1 MNQMNTELTQNVAVK
16 NMSKNARGLQALII
30 ALTLAL
36 GVTAQSKERYVIMY
50 KSQQGFSAMENFMR
64 LESAKNYGYKKSFKN
79 VGGMVLE
86 SSDASLIQKLNNHP
100 EIAVVEKEFFT
111 PSPKPLNGFTILNE
125 NSNKNSNKN
134 AHKNVATLSQQ
145 IQSNEIDLSSFAPG
159 DATPWGIL
167 AVKAPQAWALSD
179 GGAKARVLVL
189 DTGIDPQHAA
199 LKANFERGRNFFESD
214 TGPNPDDFL
223 DEEGHGTHCSG
234 TIAGSLNAET
244 GFAGVAP
251 NAKLLM
257 GRVCGSLGCSNV
269 AVVEGIDWGIAQKVD
284 VISMSLGGP
293 IGSNAEKLATQ
304 RAEKANVVVVAASG
318 NSAGEEGYSHQ
329 CTGTPSPWGPPCG
342 VSFPAAFP
350 TVTAVGAINNKL
362 EKTSFSQWGPELDV
376 TAPGAAVVS
385 SVPTGTGRD
394 SVVNLVVGGMKLKVK
409 SAAFSGVKAIAI
421 PQMGQL
427 VHVGLGKPED
437 FARVNVAGK
446 FALVGRGEIRFSEKV
461 ENAIKAKATGVV
473 IYNNTDGL
481 MQGSL
486 SEDGSE
492 IETPVVMIEQ
502 VEGNKVIEQLTA
514 GTTVSAEVST
524 VPSDYASFDGTS
536 MATPHV
542 AGVIALIRSANKSL
556 TPAQVRMILAQTA
569 MPLAPNDT
577 NQFGAGVVQ
586 ADAAVA
592 AALNFKP

>member
-1 MNQMNTELTQNVAVK
+1 MLQPIK
-16 NMSKNARGLQALII
+16 NMSKTAHVALI
-30 ALTLAL
+30 ATLLAA
-36 GVTAQSKERYVIMY
+36 GFSAQAKDRYVVIF

-64 LESAKNYGYKKSFKN
+64 LESAQKYGFKKSFKN
-79 VGGMVLE
+79 VGGMVVE
-86 SSDASLIQKLNNHP
+86 TADASVINSLQNHP

-111 PSPKPLNGFTILNE
+111 PSPKPINGFTISKKKYHAE
-125 NSNKNSNKN
+125 SNASTTTND
-134 AHKNVATLSQQ
+134 V
-145 IQSNEIDLSSFAPG
+145 DLAGFTPG
-159 DATPWGIL
+159 EATPWGIV
-167 AVKAPQAWALSD
+167 AVKAPTAWAMSD

-199 LKANFERGRNFFESD
+199 LKTNFEKGRNFFESED
-214 TGPNPDDFL
+214 GPNPDDFI
-223 DEEGHGTHCSG
+223 DAEGHGTHCSG
-234 TIAGSLNAET
+234 TIAGVVNEQT

-293 IGSNAEKLATQ
+293 IGSKAESLAVA

-318 NSAGEEGYSHQ
+318 NSAGEEGYSPK
-329 CTGTPSPWGPPCG
+329 CNGTPSPWGPPCG

-350 TVTAVGAINNKL
+350 TVTAVGAVNAKL
-362 EKTSFSQWGPELDV
+362 EKTAFSQWGPELDV
-376 TAPGAAVVS
+376 TAPGAAVIS
-385 SVPTGTGRD
+385 TVPTGSGRD
-394 SVVNLVVGGMKLKVK
+394 SVVYLAVGTTKVRVN
-409 SAAFSGVKAIAI
+409 SSAFSGVKAVAT
-421 PQMGQL
+421 PQAGQL

-446 FALVGRGEIRFSEKV
+446 FALIGRGEIRFSEKV
-461 ENAIKAKATGVV
+461 ENAIKAKASGVV

-502 VEGNKVIEQLTA
+502 LEGQKVIEQLTA
-514 GTTVSAEVST
+514 GANVSAEIST

-542 AGVIALIRSANKSL
+542 AGVVALIKSANKSL
-556 TPAQVRMILAQTA
+556 TPAQVRLILAQTA
-569 MPLAPNDT
+569 MKLAPNDT
-577 NQFGAGVVQ
+577 NQFGAGMVQ

-592 AALNFKP
+592 AALNFKQ